1 MEGFAESQF
10 LFFVPLFSLQ
20 FCAVSLPK
28 ATWPSHLAGEAEKW
42 MSYEQSWLK
51 HGDI

>member
-10 LFFVPLFSLQ
+10 LFFVPLFLQ